1 MSDKTLRLQEEGI
14 RQMDVLIEISLD
26 SSAIHCYLLTYSKSK
41 NINHLKNKAHKGVVV
56 RKLTKRTI

>member
-1 MSDKTLRLQEEGI
+1 
-14 RQMDVLIEISLD
+14 MDVLIEISLD